1 MPPGRE
7 FLRLADQCAL
17 KRLEAPCLYDAGRDE
32 LYELSPDAF
41 AFLLRCSRGERPG
54 LEEKDQPF
62 LRTCLEAGLLSF
74 TDTPPGGRVSV
85 RPSPVPSLRYLEL
98 QMTDRCNLRCRH
110 CYLGERGRRDLDFG
124 QIEKVLAGFEEMQG
138 LRLLLSGGEPLLHPR
153 FWDVNEGLPGYAF
166 RSVLLSNGTLLSRE
180 TAARLRVHEVQVSL
194 DGMREGHDGL
204 RGEGAFDKAARAI
217 DHLREAGI
225 RVSVATMIHR
235 GNLAEFDRLASFL
248 EAREIGEWN
257 VDVPCVEGN
266 LRAHPELQ
274 VSPAEAALLL
284 GYGFGG
290 GFHGSDGAGTCGHHL
305 MAVLP
310 DGSAAK
316 CGLFSGKPVG
326 SIGEGLRTCWERV
339 PRIAPEKLACRC
351 DVIGDCRGGCRF
363 RAGSG
368 GDPFAP
374 DLYQCYAR
382 GVLPRLGG
390 KEEAADAGG
399 GCPPAAGGFGAFGV

>member
-7 FLRLADQCAL
+7 FIRLEDQCVL

-41 AFLLRCSRGERPG
+41 TFLLRCSQGERPG
-54 LEEKDQPF
+54 LGEKDQPF
-62 LRTCLEAGLLSF
+62 LRTCLEEGLVAF
-74 TDTPPGGRVSV
+74 VDTPPERRFLV

-98 QMTDRCNLRCRH
+98 QITDRCNLRCRH
-110 CYLGERGRRDLDFG
+110 CYLGERERRDLGFG
-124 QIEKVLAGFEEMQG
+124 QIEKVLTGFEEVQG

-153 FWDVNEGLPGYAF
+153 FWDVNEKLPGYAF

-180 TAARLRVHEVQVSL
+180 TVARLRVHEVQVSL
-194 DGMREGHDGL
+194 DGMREGHDAL
-204 RGEGAFDKAARAI
+204 RGEGTFDKAAQAI

-235 GNLAEFDRLASFL
+235 RNLGEFDRLASFL
-248 EAREIGEWN
+248 GSREIDEWN

-266 LRAHPELQ
+266 LRAHPEFH
-274 VSPAEAALLL
+274 VTPAEAAPLL

-290 GFHGSDGAGTCGHHL
+290 GFHGSDGAGTCGRHL

-310 DGSAAK
+310 DGTAAK
-316 CGLFSGKPVG
+316 CGLFSGDPVG
-326 SIGEGLRTCWERV
+326 SIGEGLRACWERV
-339 PRIAPEKLACRC
+339 PRIAPERLACRC
-351 DVIGDCRGGCRF
+351 DVIEDCRGGCRF
-363 RAGSG
+363 RAGSN
-368 GDPFAP
+368 GDLLAP

-382 GVLPRLGG
+382 GVLPRVAGRDEGTHTGG
-390 KEEAADAGG
+390 T
-399 GCPPAAGGFGAFGV
+399 